1 MPIPIT
7 TFIITGKEEGE
18 DDEEED
24 NDSHNLEFE
33 ERRRRAESQ
42 RIRSPFKHPWWTA
55 FSDSGPQPRCLD
67 EWLTVEISNSIREK
81 PDWKTKYKNDE
92 IVAKWKREIKQQ
104 CQDKTRYLDQII
116 DYVFKELQ
124 WYEDVEK
131 DLNTFQIG
139 CDYRIVFSDGA
150 INESLKKSFINGV
163 QKLMESF
170 GNDFDYYHLGS
181 NNQVIDLVHPSLYI
195 VQYDKTPVLKNGQL
209 EIIKY
214 GEEIEYAKAG
224 VDPSGVSK
232 KFQWIPALVA
242 KNSNGK
248 FEFGSYINNLHP
260 IKYKDLY
267 DSIGDIFNAAIPGL
281 NCVLTRYASQEFIRI
296 PIPGGSDAYTD
307 EYDKDREELD
317 AELEREAE
325 ETGHDYD
332 WEKMEAFEKDK
343 LKYLREFIPKWEQAP
358 VFDKPIDLATMFDNL
373 KVIVKLANIELT
385 PENPVYAGG
394 SWHVEGAINE
404 DIVATVLYYYDVEN
418 ITESRLSFRTGFD
431 DPCYEQGDDFYTET
445 IFGIKDEEVM
455 VREIGGIEAK
465 EDRVV
470 VFPNMFQHHVDPF
483 ELKDK
488 TKPGHRKILCFFI
501 VDPYNH
507 NVITTDKVPP
517 QQKEW
522 WDDSSLDYLF
532 PGNLKQQILDLK
544 GDNSSS
550 WPMTLAQAKEA
561 RVALMEERFAR
572 GEGDDFESG
581 FSRYF
586 ALNET

>member
-1 MPIPIT
+1 MPVPIV
-7 TFIITGKEEGE
+7 TFISTDEYVDDN
-18 DDEEED
+18 DDEEEEEYD
-24 NDSHNLEFE
+24 NLQDLE
-33 ERRRRAESQ
+33 RQRRAEWQ
-42 RIRSPFKHPWWTA
+42 RIGSPFKHPWWTA
-55 FSDSGPQPRCLD
+55 FTDSGPEPRCLD

-81 PDWKTKYKNDE
+81 PEWKTKYKNEE
-92 IVAKWKREIKQQ
+92 IVTKWKQKIKEQ
-104 CQDKTRYLDQII
+104 CQDKTKYLDQII

-139 CDYRIVFSDGA
+139 CDYRIAYSDGA
-150 INESLKKSFINGV
+150 VNETLKKSFSIGA
-163 QKLMESF
+163 QKLVESF
-170 GNDFDYYHLGS
+170 GSDIDYHPGS
-181 NNQVIDLVHPSLYI
+181 HNQVIDLVHPSLYI

-209 EIIKY
+209 EIVKY
-214 GEEIEYAKAG
+214 GEQIEHAKPG
-224 VDPSGVSK
+224 VDQYGVSK
-232 KFQWIPALVA
+232 RFQWIPALMT

-267 DSIGDIFNAAIPGL
+267 DSISDIFNATVPGL
-281 NCVLTRYASQEFIRI
+281 NCVLTRYASQEFVRI
-296 PIPGGSDAYTD
+296 PVPRGSDAYTD
-307 EYDKDREELD
+307 EYHKEREELD
-317 AELEREAE
+317 AILDREAE
-325 ETGHDYD
+325 ETGNDYD
-332 WEKMEAFEKDK
+332 WERMEEFEKDK
-343 LKYLREFIPKWEQAP
+343 LKYLCELIPAWEQAP
-358 VFDKPIDLATMFDNL
+358 VFDKPIDLSTFENL

-385 PENPVYAGG
+385 PENPSYAGG
-394 SWHVEGAINE
+394 SWHVEGGINE
-404 DIVATVLYYYDVEN
+404 DIIATVLYYYDIEN

-431 DPCYEQGDDFYTET
+431 DPNYEQGDDFYTET

-507 NVITTDKVPP
+507 NVISTDNVPP

-544 GDNSSS
+544 GDESS
-550 WPMTLAQAKEA
+550 WPMTLEQAKEA
-561 RVALMEERFAR
+561 RVALMDERSAK
-572 GEGDDFESG
+572 GEGDEFEGAFTRS
-581 FSRYF
+581 FS
-586 ALNET
+586 LCEH

>member
-1 MPIPIT
+1 MPVPIV
-7 TFIITGKEEGE
+7 TFISTDEYVDDD
-18 DDEEED
+18 DDEEEEEYD
-24 NDSHNLEFE
+24 NLQDLE
-33 ERRRRAESQ
+33 RQRRAEWQ
-42 RIRSPFKHPWWTA
+42 RIGSPFKHPWWTA
-55 FSDSGPQPRCLD
+55 FTDSGPEPRCLD

-81 PDWKTKYKNDE
+81 PDWKTKYKNEE
-92 IVAKWKREIKQQ
+92 IVTKWKQKIKEQ
-104 CQDKTRYLDQII
+104 CQDKTKYLDQII

-139 CDYRIVFSDGA
+139 CDYRIAYSDGA
-150 INESLKKSFINGV
+150 VNETLKKSFSIGA
-163 QKLMESF
+163 QKLVESF
-170 GNDFDYYHLGS
+170 GSDIDYHPGS
-181 NNQVIDLVHPSLYI
+181 HNQVIDLVHPSLYI

-209 EIIKY
+209 EIVKY
-214 GEEIEYAKAG
+214 GEQIEHAKPG
-224 VDPSGVSK
+224 VDQYGVSK
-232 KFQWIPALVA
+232 RFQWIPALMT

-267 DSIGDIFNAAIPGL
+267 DSISDIFNATVPGL
-281 NCVLTRYASQEFIRI
+281 NCVLTRYASQEFVRI
-296 PIPGGSDAYTD
+296 PVPRGSDAYTD
-307 EYDKDREELD
+307 EYHKEREELD
-317 AELEREAE
+317 AVLDREAE
-325 ETGHDYD
+325 ETGNDYD
-332 WEKMEAFEKDK
+332 WERMEEFEKDK
-343 LKYLREFIPKWEQAP
+343 LKYLCELIPAWEQAP
-358 VFDKPIDLATMFDNL
+358 VFDKPIDLSTFENL

-385 PENPVYAGG
+385 PENPSYAGG
-394 SWHVEGAINE
+394 SWHVEGGINE
-404 DIVATVLYYYDVEN
+404 DIIATVLYYYDIEN

-431 DPCYEQGDDFYTET
+431 DPNYEQGDDFYTET

-507 NVITTDKVPP
+507 NVISTDNVPP

-544 GDNSSS
+544 GDESS
-550 WPMTLAQAKEA
+550 WPMTLEQAKEA
-561 RVALMEERFAR
+561 RVALMDERSAK
-572 GEGDDFESG
+572 GEGDEFEGAFTRS
-581 FSRYF
+581 FS
-586 ALNET
+586 LCEH

>member
-1 MPIPIT
+1 MPVPTSTLIKT
-7 TFIITGKEEGE
+7 
-18 DDEEED
+18 EEEERAIRLAEQQQVWERQR
-24 NDSHNLEFE
+24 LEFE

-42 RIRSPFKHPWWTA
+42 RIGSPFKHPWWTA
-55 FSDSGPQPRCLD
+55 FTDAGPEPRCLD

-81 PDWKTKYKNDE
+81 PDWKTKYKNEE
-92 IVAKWKREIKQQ
+92 IVTKWKREIKEQ
-104 CQDKTRYLDQII
+104 CQDKTKYLDQII

-139 CDYRIVFSDGA
+139 CDYRIAYSDGA
-150 INESLKKSFINGV
+150 VNETLKKSFSIGAR
-163 QKLMESF
+163 KLVESF
-170 GNDFDYYHLGS
+170 GSDIDYHPGS
-181 NNQVIDLVHPSLYI
+181 HNQVIDLVHPSLYI

-209 EIIKY
+209 EIVKY
-214 GEEIEYAKAG
+214 GEQIEHAKPG
-224 VDPSGVSK
+224 VDQYGVSK
-232 KFQWIPALVA
+232 RFQWIPALMT

-267 DSIGDIFNAAIPGL
+267 DSISDIFNATVPGL
-281 NCVLTRYASQEFIRI
+281 NCVLTRYASQEFVRI
-296 PIPGGSDAYTD
+296 PVPRGSDAYTD
-307 EYDKDREELD
+307 EYHKEREELD
-317 AELEREAE
+317 AVLDREAE
-325 ETGHDYD
+325 ETGNDYD
-332 WEKMEAFEKDK
+332 WERMEEFEKDK
-343 LKYLREFIPKWEQAP
+343 SKYLCELIPAWEQAP
-358 VFDKPIDLATMFDNL
+358 VFDKPIDLSTFENL

-385 PENPVYAGG
+385 PENPSYAGG
-394 SWHVEGAINE
+394 SWHVEGGINE
-404 DIVATVLYYYDVEN
+404 DIIATVLYYYDIEN

-431 DPCYEQGDDFYTET
+431 DPNYEQGDDFYTET

-507 NVITTDKVPP
+507 NVISTDNVPP

-522 WDDSSLDYLF
+522 WDDSRDE
-532 PGNLKQQILDLK
+532 
-544 GDNSSS
+544 SS
-550 WPMTLAQAKEA
+550 WPMTLEQAKEA
-561 RVALMEERFAR
+561 RVALMDERSAK
-572 GEGDDFESG
+572 GEGDEFEGAFTRS
-581 FSRYF
+581 FS
-586 ALNET
+586 LCEH